1 MVAIDWEEFKEF
13 KRFSQEQDK
22 LKQTVEFIKS
32 YYNIS
37 TVYDLFEMLKDDAIG
52 EMLLNKREISDPE
65 DLENFM
71 FKR

>member
-1 MVAIDWEEFKEF
+1 LVAIDWEEFKEF